1 MYAGGVGMLKQWQIV
16 LCFVSATLVVATTNQ
31 ALADESSDGWRP
43 KSSSRAEDV
52 LSDQQEEML
61 QLVPGDI
68 NQAGADDGS
77 KEEPFDWM
85 DERYG
90 PQGATS
96 QGTSNT
102 VGTNEVVM
110 MASQAP
116 PPHGI
121 QDSQEG
127 SCNRWCTCQ
136 QRRTCKQCGLH
147 LPSFAMYPADTKESA
162 GGYLNLAD
170 ANPQK
175 VFEDIRIGL
184 SQVNDQIQST
194 LGRF

>member
-1 MYAGGVGMLKQWQIV
+1 MLKQWQIV
-16 LCFVSATLVVATTNQ
+16 LYVVTATLVVATVNQ
-31 ALADESSDGWRP
+31 ALAEESSDGWRP
-43 KSSSRAEDV
+43 KSSSRAEEV
-52 LSDQQEEML
+52 LSGRQEEML
-61 QLVPGDI
+61 QLVPGEI
-68 NQAGADDGS
+68 NQAVNDNGA

-90 PQGATS
+90 PQGAVS
-96 QGTSNT
+96 HGNSNT
-102 VGTNEVVM
+102 GGTNEVVM

-116 PPHGI
+116 PPPGI

-127 SCNRWCTCQ
+127 SCNKWCTCQ

-147 LPSFAMYPADTKESA
+147 LPSFAMYPVDTKESA

-170 ANPQK
+170 ANPTK

-184 SQVNDQIQST
+184 SQMNDQIQST

>member
-1 MYAGGVGMLKQWQIV
+1 MDAGGVGMLKQWHIV
-16 LCFVSATLVVATTNQ
+16 LYLVLATLVVATEYD
-31 ALADESSDGWRP
+31 ALADESFDGWRP
-43 KSSSRAEDV
+43 KSRSVSEEV
-52 LSDQQEEML
+52 LPEPEAEML
-61 QLVPGDI
+61 QLVPGEI
-68 NQAGADDGS
+68 NQVVADDET

-90 PQGATS
+90 QPGVTS
-96 QGTSNT
+96 QGNSNT
-102 VGTNEVVM
+102 VGANEVVM
-110 MASQAP
+110 IASQAP
-116 PPHGI
+116 PPSG
-121 QDSQEG
+121 SQASQQG

-147 LPSFAMYPADTKESA
+147 LPSFAMYPADTKESV
-162 GGYLNLAD
+162 GGYFNLAD

-175 VFEDIRIGL
+175 VFEDIRVGL

>member
-1 MYAGGVGMLKQWQIV
+1 MLKQWQIV
-16 LCFVSATLVVATTNQ
+16 LYVVTWTLVVVTVNQ
-31 ALADESSDGWRP
+31 ALAVESSDGWRP
-43 KSSSRAEDV
+43 KSRSEHKEVPSNQD
-52 LSDQQEEML
+52 EEIL
-61 QLVPGDI
+61 QLVPGEI
-68 NQAGADDGS
+68 NQAVADDGT

-90 PQGATS
+90 PQDSAVQGNSNAVGA
-96 QGTSNT
+96 
-102 VGTNEVVM
+102 NEVVM

-116 PPHGI
+116 PPSGR
-121 QDSQEG
+121 QASQEG
-127 SCNRWCTCQ
+127 TCNRWCTCQ

-147 LPSFAMYPADTKESA
+147 LPSFAMYPADTEESA

-175 VFEDIRIGL
+175 VFEDIRVGL

>member
-1 MYAGGVGMLKQWQIV
+1 MLKQWQLV
-16 LCFVSATLVVATTNQ
+16 LYVITATLVVATVNQ
-31 ALADESSDGWRP
+31 ALAEESSDGWRP
-43 KSSSRAEDV
+43 KSRSETEEV
-52 LSDQQEEML
+52 LSNQDEEMP
-61 QLVPGDI
+61 QLVPGEI
-68 NQAGADDGS
+68 SQAATDDGTQ
-77 KEEPFDWM
+77 EEPFDWM

-90 PQGATS
+90 PQDSAL
-96 QGTSNT
+96 QGNSNT
-102 VGTNEVVM
+102 VGANEVVI
-110 MASQAP
+110 MASQATP
-116 PPHGI
+116 PEI

-127 SCNRWCTCQ
+127 TCNRWCTCQ

>member
-16 LCFVSATLVVATTNQ
+16 LCFVSATLVVATANQ
-31 ALADESSDGWRP
+31 ALAVESSDGWRP
-43 KSSSRAEDV
+43 KSRSEPKEV
-52 LSDQQEEML
+52 LSNQDEEML
-61 QLVPGDI
+61 QLVPGEI
-68 NQAGADDGS
+68 NQVVADDGA

-90 PQGATS
+90 PQGAAS
-96 QGTSNT
+96 QETPNT
-102 VGTNEVVM
+102 VGANEVVV
-110 MASQAP
+110 MASHTP
-116 PPHGI
+116 PPVK
-121 QDSQEG
+121 DSQEG

-147 LPSFAMYPADTKESA
+147 LPSVAMYPADTKESA

>member
-1 MYAGGVGMLKQWQIV
+1 MLKQWQIV
-16 LCFVSATLVVATTNQ
+16 LYVVTATLVVATVNQ
-31 ALADESSDGWRP
+31 ALAVESSDGWRP
-43 KSSSRAEDV
+43 KSRSEPKEV
-52 LSDQQEEML
+52 LLNQDEEML
-61 QLVPGDI
+61 QLVPGEI
-68 NQAGADDGS
+68 NQAVADDGS

-90 PQGATS
+90 PQDATS
-96 QGTSNT
+96 QGNSYTE
-102 VGTNEVVM
+102 GANEVVM

-116 PPHGI
+116 PPPGI

-170 ANPQK
+170 ANPKK

>member
-1 MYAGGVGMLKQWQIV
+1 MLKQWHMV
-16 LCFVSATLVVATTNQ
+16 LYLVLATLVVAITND
-31 ALADESSDGWRP
+31 ALADESFDGWRP
-43 KSSSRAEDV
+43 KSRSVSEEV
-52 LSDQQEEML
+52 FPEPEVEML
-61 QLVPGDI
+61 QLVPGEI
-68 NQAGADDGS
+68 NQAVADDGV

-90 PQGATS
+90 PHGAAS
-96 QGTSNT
+96 QGNSST
-102 VGTNEVVM
+102 VGTNEVVV

-116 PPHGI
+116 PPSG
-121 QDSQEG
+121 SQYQSTSSQVG
-127 SCNRWCTCQ
+127 SCSSWCTCQ

-147 LPSFAMYPADTKESA
+147 LPSFAMYPANTKESA

-175 VFEDIRIGL
+175 VFEDIRVGL

>member
-1 MYAGGVGMLKQWQIV
+1 MLKQWHIV
-16 LCFVSATLVVATTNQ
+16 LYLVLATLVVATEYD
-31 ALADESSDGWRP
+31 ALADESFDGWRP
-43 KSSSRAEDV
+43 KSRSVSEAV
-52 LSDQQEEML
+52 LPEPEAEML
-61 QLVPGDI
+61 QLVPGEI
-68 NQAGADDGS
+68 NQVVADDET

-90 PQGATS
+90 QPGVTS
-96 QGTSNT
+96 QGNSNT
-102 VGTNEVVM
+102 VGANEVVM
-110 MASQAP
+110 IASQAP
-116 PPHGI
+116 PPSG
-121 QDSQEG
+121 SQASQQG

-147 LPSFAMYPADTKESA
+147 LPSFAMYPADTKESV
-162 GGYLNLAD
+162 GGYFNLAD

-175 VFEDIRIGL
+175 VFEDIRVGL

>member
-1 MYAGGVGMLKQWQIV
+1 MDAGGVGMLKQWHIV
-16 LCFVSATLVVATTNQ
+16 LYLVLATLVVATEYD
-31 ALADESSDGWRP
+31 ALADESFDGWRP
-43 KSSSRAEDV
+43 KSRSVPEEV
-52 LSDQQEEML
+52 LPEPEAEML
-61 QLVPGDI
+61 QLVPGEI
-68 NQAGADDGS
+68 NQVVADDET

-90 PQGATS
+90 QPGVTS
-96 QGTSNT
+96 QGNSNT
-102 VGTNEVVM
+102 VGAKEVVM

-116 PPHGI
+116 PPSG
-121 QDSQEG
+121 SQALQKG
-127 SCNRWCTCQ
+127 SCNSWCTCQ
-136 QRRTCKQCGLH
+136 QRRACKQCGLH
-147 LPSFAMYPADTKESA
+147 LPSVAMYPADEKESA

-175 VFEDIRIGL
+175 VFEDIRVGL

>member
-1 MYAGGVGMLKQWQIV
+1 MLKQWQIV
-16 LCFVSATLVVATTNQ
+16 LYVVTATLVVATANQ

-52 LSDQQEEML
+52 LSGQQEEML
-61 QLVPGDI
+61 QLVPGEI

-96 QGTSNT
+96 QGTFNT
-102 VGTNEVVM
+102 VGANEAVM

-116 PPHGI
+116 PPPGI

-175 VFEDIRIGL
+175 VFEDIRVGL

>member
-1 MYAGGVGMLKQWQIV
+1 MLKQWHIV
-16 LCFVSATLVVATTNQ
+16 LYLVLATLVVATEYD
-31 ALADESSDGWRP
+31 ALADESFDGWRP
-43 KSSSRAEDV
+43 KSRSVSEEV
-52 LSDQQEEML
+52 LPEPEAEML
-61 QLVPGDI
+61 QLVPGEI
-68 NQAGADDGS
+68 NQVVADDET

-90 PQGATS
+90 QPGVTS
-96 QGTSNT
+96 QGNSNT
-102 VGTNEVVM
+102 VGANEVVM
-110 MASQAP
+110 IASQAP
-116 PPHGI
+116 PPSG
-121 QDSQEG
+121 SQASQQG
-127 SCNRWCTCQ
+127 SCNKWCTCQ

-147 LPSFAMYPADTKESA
+147 VPSFAMYPADPKESA

-184 SQVNDQIQST
+184 SRVNDQIQST

>member
-1 MYAGGVGMLKQWQIV
+1 MLKQWHMV
-16 LCFVSATLVVATTNQ
+16 LYLVLATLVVAITND
-31 ALADESSDGWRP
+31 ALADESFDGWRP
-43 KSSSRAEDV
+43 KSRSVSEEVFPEPEA
-52 LSDQQEEML
+52 EML
-61 QLVPGDI
+61 QLVPRDI
-68 NQAGADDGS
+68 NQAVADDGA
-77 KEEPFDWM
+77 KEQPFDWM

-90 PQGATS
+90 PQGVAS
-96 QGTSNT
+96 QGKSNT
-102 VGTNEVVM
+102 VGTNEVVV

-116 PPHGI
+116 APSG
-121 QDSQEG
+121 SQYQSTSQVG
-127 SCNRWCTCQ
+127 SCGSWCTCQ

-147 LPSFAMYPADTKESA
+147 LPSFAMYPADMKESA

-175 VFEDIRIGL
+175 VFEDIRVGL

>member
-1 MYAGGVGMLKQWQIV
+1 MLKQWQIV
-16 LCFVSATLVVATTNQ
+16 LYVVTVTLVVATVNR
-31 ALADESSDGWRP
+31 ALAVESSDGWRP
-43 KSSSRAEDV
+43 KSRSEPKEV
-52 LSDQQEEML
+52 LSNQDEEKL
-61 QLVPGDI
+61 QLVPGQI
-68 NQAGADDGS
+68 SQAVADDGS

-90 PQGATS
+90 PQDATS
-96 QGTSNT
+96 KGNSDTE
-102 VGTNEVVM
+102 GANEVVM
-110 MASQAP
+110 MASQAASP
-116 PPHGI
+116 LGI

-170 ANPQK
+170 ANPKK

>member
-1 MYAGGVGMLKQWQIV
+1 MLKQWQIV
-16 LCFVSATLVVATTNQ
+16 LYVVTATLVVATANQ

-52 LSDQQEEML
+52 LSGQQEEML
-61 QLVPGDI
+61 QLVPGEI

-102 VGTNEVVM
+102 VGANEVVM

-116 PPHGI
+116 PPPGI

-147 LPSFAMYPADTKESA
+147 VPSFAMYPADPKESA